1 MSACDSSNSRS
12 DSSVRR
18 SASSRALRSLA
29 TTWAT
34 IRTTAT

>member
-18 SASSRALRSLA
+18 SASSRALLRWA

-34 IRTTAT
+34 MSTTAA